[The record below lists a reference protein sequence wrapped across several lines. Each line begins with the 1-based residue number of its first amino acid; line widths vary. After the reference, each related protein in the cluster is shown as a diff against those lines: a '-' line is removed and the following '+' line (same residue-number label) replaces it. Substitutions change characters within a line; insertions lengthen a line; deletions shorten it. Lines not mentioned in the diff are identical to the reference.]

1 MLSRASALS
10 SSVESRSSVVLPLR
24 SDTTVLWKK
33 CRMPLR

>member
-1 MLSRASALS
+1 MLLRALALS

-33 CRMPLR
+33 CSVPLR